1 MTTPLTLKE
10 KLALIKQ
17 QQAANAPAT
26 PTPTTSAAPAIAPSA
41 AVATLLASKLVSVPK
56 ESAIEPSE
64 IEIAADNVLLA
75 VHEDMKTIE
84 GFNPDV
90 FVTLLPKLASEIEAK
105 APGVG
110 RYLEEINKN
119 LTKYQE
125 LTHLLNDDQLSVI
138 TSGLFYLTDTT
149 MLVAAT
155 KKGSKAVLTQEQI
168 AGFF

>member
-10 KLALIKQ
+10 KLALIKSQ
-17 QQAANAPAT
+17 QQAAATPAT
-26 PTPTTSAAPAIAPSA
+26 PAPTPAGTAIAPSA
-41 AVATLLASKLVSVPK
+41 AVAALLANKLVTVPK
-56 ESAIEPSE
+56 ESAIEPTE
-64 IEIAADNVLLA
+64 VEIAADNVLLA

-84 GFNPDV
+84 GFNPDL

-138 TSGLFYLTDTT
+138 TSGLFFLTDTT

-168 AGFF
+168 ADFF